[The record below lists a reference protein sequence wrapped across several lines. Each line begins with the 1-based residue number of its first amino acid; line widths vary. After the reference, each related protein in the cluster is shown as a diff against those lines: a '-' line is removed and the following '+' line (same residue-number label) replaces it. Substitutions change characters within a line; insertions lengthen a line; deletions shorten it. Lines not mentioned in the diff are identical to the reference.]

1 MYGRIQSDP
10 SIWMIEQFDQYRFA
24 SISATSQ
31 CRKGRDHPIIGCIS
45 LFVIAAFRA
54 TTVLSGCSNVTVFR
68 IHLSTPRDTG
78 EPPARERRGGDIQAP
93 PSPELSTFRQ
103 TFAYPFQGRISAAMA
118 IAPCSSQV
126 LPEPS
131 ISAIT
136 TLKTSPGTGSLRR
149 RGRLNDRVPHHGI
162 RCRPPLVTGTPVLSA
177 KSEAYSTHC
186 IGWQFVLEEDG
197 NVCGSPIDGGLPP
210 RPRTRQA
217 AAPPRRRLTAID
229 GAQTCLTRSI
239 PKLLSGFTIR
249 LASLLAIRV
258 EPSLR

>member
-1 MYGRIQSDP
+1 MPLRAPAAKLDFSSNICPPFSKVEFLPPRPLLLARARPCP
-10 SIWMIEQFDQYRFA
+10 SRA
-24 SISATSQ
+24 S
-31 CRKGRDHPIIGCIS
+31 R
-45 LFVIAAFRA
+45 
-54 TTVLSGCSNVTVFR
+54 
-68 IHLSTPRDTG
+68 
-78 EPPARERRGGDIQAP
+78 
-93 PSPELSTFRQ
+93 PSS
-103 TFAYPFQGRISAAMA
+103 
-118 IAPCSSQV
+118 
-126 LPEPS
+126 
-131 ISAIT
+131 